1 MAVEFDIKLTVKDM
15 YRFKM
20 YQIYAGVQGWISVLA
35 SAFLFW
41 LAADSYGEVTAGRTA
56 LYVLFGIL
64 FLFYFPLTLYLH
76 AKQSIAAS
84 KVLQGTLHFAVG
96 ETGFTVSQGEETAEL
111 KWEQIYRMV
120 ATRHNV
126 LVYSSRIHAYVI
138 PKEQL
143 GGSYSPLA
151 ALANQKLEKHRVKM
165 R

>member
-1 MAVEFDIKLTVKDM
+1 MTVEFDIKLTVKDM

-35 SAFLFW
+35 AALLFW

-84 KVLQGTLHFAVG
+84 KVLQGTLHFAAG
-96 ETGFTVSQGEETAEL
+96 EMGFIVSQGEETAEL

-138 PKEQL
+138 PKDQL
-143 GGSYSPLA
+143 GASYSPLA